1 MSQNCLSSTLSSVM
15 MISHDDSV
23 EELHGKQNF
32 MGSRQTTSATF
43 LSVQLV
49 PEKEKS
55 RYALLLIYLDTEHI
69 LQQIK
74 YSSTVFS
81 IT

>member
-1 MSQNCLSSTLSSVM
+1 M

-23 EELHGKQNF
+23 EEELHGKQNF

-43 LSVQLV
+43 PSVQLV